1 MALIMSA
8 TAITKTNEENL
19 APGVTIDEEGQAL
32 AFTKVNGEV
41 FLQPSMGL
49 ADEEFAGL
57 ALARPIPQNF
67 QVKIQEFVL
76 GGDEPIVLA
85 RLPHPCQILVKIGGV
100 AATKQNAGDTAPK
113 TAGEVTLNG
122 AELLFSAADKA
133 AKKKV
138 YVQYQFELTASESKA
153 ITGDAPIGGIS
164 ANIRGRAPYIELGDV
179 AITNFDA
186 ASDWSA
192 DNAFH
197 PRLGAGG
204 ILTLRGNGAV
214 LKNVFIKSAPTTE
227 KQYLVL
233 TLK

>member
-19 APGVTIDEEGQAL
+19 VPGATISEEGQAL
-32 AFTKVNGEV
+32 AFTKVNGET
-41 FLQPSMGL
+41 FLQPSLGL
-49 ADEEFAGL
+49 AEEEFAGL

-76 GGDEPIVLA
+76 GEDETILA
-85 RLPHPCQILVKIGGV
+85 RLPHPGQILVKIGGV
-100 AATKQNAGDTAPK
+100 AATAQNAGDTAP
-113 TAGEVTLNG
+113 TDAGEVTLNG
-122 AELLFSAADKA
+122 AELLFAADDIA

-138 YVQYQFELTASESKA
+138 FVQYQFELTASEARA
-153 ITGDAPIGGIS
+153 ITGDLPIGGIS

-186 ASDWSA
+186 ASDWA
-192 DNAFH
+192 ANDAFH

-204 ILTLRGNGAV
+204 ILTLRGPGAV

-227 KQYLVL
+227 KQYLML
-233 TLK
+233 SLK

>member
-19 APGVTIDEEGQAL
+19 VPGATISEEGQAL
-32 AFTKVNGEV
+32 AFTKINGET
-41 FLQPSMGL
+41 FLQPSLGL

-67 QVKIQEFVL
+67 QVKVQEFVL
-76 GGDEPIVLA
+76 GEDETILA
-85 RLPHPCQILVKIGGV
+85 RLPHPGQLLVKINGV
-100 AATKQNAGDTAPK
+100 PVTKQNAGDTAPSVA
-113 TAGEVTLNG
+113 TEVTVNG
-122 AELLFSAADKA
+122 AELLFASSVKA
-133 AKKKV
+133 SKAV
-138 YVQYQFELTASESKA
+138 VTAQYQYELTASEARA
-153 ITGDAPIGGIS
+153 ITGDLPIGGIS

-186 ASDWSA
+186 ASDWA
-192 DNAFH
+192 GDKAFH

-204 ILTLRGNGAV
+204 ILTLRGTGAV

-233 TLK
+233 SLK